1 MKNGKITDKILEVET
16 ADRECRQGE
25 WQAASSRTGRS
36 DGYVGYLHLL
46 VSLLRQE
53 DLTQELPVQE
63 VRAEFRIAYFSAVA
77 DRCEQWAS
85 FANIMLLIAT
95 DCSIMIIK
103 QQYDDI
109 RQQFCGI
116 LFGYESSLCSY
127 SPHEKRIKKVQV
139 LFCTNLPRNASS
151 PDRRPFLSDCL
162 SATCN

>member
-25 WQAASSRTGRS
+25 WQAASSI
-36 DGYVGYLHLL
+36 GYLHLL

-63 VRAEFRIAYFSAVA
+63 VRAEFRIAYYSAVA

-127 SPHEKRIKKVQV
+127 SPHEKRIKK
-139 LFCTNLPRNASS
+139 
-151 PDRRPFLSDCL
+151 
-162 SATCN
+162 SAGSILHQPPAQCQQP